1 MAQTG
6 SSDEISDR
14 LRAELEHHRGQ
25 WVLILNGMVVGHS
38 FDLSAISQAR
48 SQWEASGL
56 QKCRLLFVPRTGPVI

>member
-1 MAQTG
+1 MSQPG

-14 LRAELEHHRGQ
+14 LRAELEYYRGQ

-38 FDLSAISQAR
+38 FDLSAIIEAR

-56 QKCRLLFVPRTGPVI
+56 QKCLLLSVPRTGPVA